1 MGLLDNLGGS
11 VGNEAAR
18 VLGKSQESASRKSFN
33 RDFNDDDFDEFGG
46 DVKADS
52 WVEIARFTVPAKTEY
67 SWGYGSAEN
76 PENQGH
82 LYVDLRGDDEDA
94 DGTMDPIE
102 GTIRFLQRSA
112 TGRGSE
118 VVADFD
124 TTRLDASKSDK
135 GLMVPFPEQVGH
147 DLVVQDS
154 HLTVELEANADDSIV
169 AANSEVIIP
178 VTEYDLTA

>member
-1 MGLLDNLGGS
+1 MLGNLGNNVAS
-11 VGNEAAR
+11 EAAR
-18 VLGKSQESASRKSFN
+18 VLGKSEESASRQSFN
-33 RDFNDDDFDEFGG
+33 RDFNTDDFDDFGG
-46 DVKADS
+46 DVQPGKH
-52 WVEIARFTVPAKTEY
+52 VEIARFTVPAKTEY

-76 PENQGH
+76 PENQGY
-82 LYVDLRGDDEDA
+82 LYVDLRGSDGDS
-94 DGTMDPIE
+94 DGTPDELE

-135 GLMVPFPEQVGH
+135 SLMVPFPEQVGH

-154 HLTVELEANADDSIV
+154 HLTIEFDANTSDTLDVDA
-169 AANSEVIIP
+169 SEVIIP

>member
-1 MGLLDNLGGS
+1 MGLLDNLGGN

-18 VLGKSQESASRKSFN
+18 VLGKSNESATRKSFN
-33 RDFNDDDFDEFGG
+33 RDFNASDFDEFGG
-46 DVKADS
+46 DVKAGA
-52 WVEIARFTVPAKTEY
+52 WVELARFTVPAKTEY

-82 LYVDLRGDDEDA
+82 LYVDLQNGS
-94 DGTMDPIE
+94 GTAID

-118 VVADFD
+118 VIADFD
-124 TTRLDASKSDK
+124 TSRLDASKSDK

-154 HLTVELEANADDSIV
+154 HLTVEVEANSDDTVDADS
-169 AANSEVIIP
+169 SEVIIP

>member
-1 MGLLDNLGGS
+1 MGLLNNLGGS
-11 VGNEAAR
+11 VGSEAAN

-46 DVKADS
+46 DVKADA
-52 WVEIARFTVPAKTEY
+52 WVELARFTVPAKTEY

-82 LYVDLRGDDEDA
+82 LYIDLRDDATSPAEV
-94 DGTMDPIE
+94 E

-124 TTRLDASKSDK
+124 TTRLDASRSDK

-154 HLTVELEANADDSIV
+154 HLTVELEANSDTTV
-169 AANSEVIIP
+169 HTGNSEVIVP